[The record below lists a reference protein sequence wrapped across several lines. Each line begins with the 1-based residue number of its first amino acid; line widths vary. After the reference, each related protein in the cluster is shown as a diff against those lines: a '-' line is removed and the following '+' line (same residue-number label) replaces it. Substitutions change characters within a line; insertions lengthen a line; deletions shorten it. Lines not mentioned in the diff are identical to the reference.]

1 MDILWRFPQSPF
13 KGTRYFW
20 VSLGEN
26 VVYLEVY
33 KKASW
38 CRGFG
43 HIVRSRIDNSMR
55 TLEVHGHHRMNSASI
70 HGIFPGEPQIQRKN
84 VYLCLFVFACTLYCY
99 MMLHVFS
106 GYKVTIDFQQY
117 ICNICYIY
125 ILWICNIRSKC
136 VCLQSIFD
144 TFKCF
149 IYFIKKKNMT
159 AIFAFKGVTIGC
171 ETRQVHL
178 WKNTAA
184 LWTESGSLLGRKHRW
199 SYWDPKSAG
208 DLVHPFFLLHL
219 GLTKNRGNAGKSWG
233 KRQVI

>member
-125 ILWICNIRSKC
+125 IYCEFVIYVQNVFVYNLFLIRSNVLYTLLRKRTWPP
-136 VCLQSIFD
+136 S
-144 TFKCF
+144 
-149 IYFIKKKNMT
+149 
-159 AIFAFKGVTIGC
+159 
-171 ETRQVHL
+171 
-178 WKNTAA
+178 
-184 LWTESGSLLGRKHRW
+184 SLSK
-199 SYWDPKSAG
+199 
-208 DLVHPFFLLHL
+208 V
-219 GLTKNRGNAGKSWG
+219 
-233 KRQVI
+233 